1 MGLSD
6 INVLCN
12 WRKVIDL
19 TGLEKNY
26 ENLKIIMYMLTR
38 ERERERERKKKQLS
52 EQKDMG
58 EKDRE
63 KRVAKR

>member
-1 MGLSD
+1 
-6 INVLCN
+6 
-12 WRKVIDL
+12 
-19 TGLEKNY
+19 
-26 ENLKIIMYMLTR
+26 MLTR

-63 KRVAKR
+63 KHVAKR